1 MWQEGYSKA
10 GCRRALIFPRGRR
23 WSYWSVV
30 MAALIVFA
38 GIAGIVIAFAVGL
51 WFDAD
56 WATRD
61 S

>member
-1 MWQEGYSKA
+1 
-10 GCRRALIFPRGRR
+10 
-23 WSYWSVV
+23 

-38 GIAGIVIAFAVGL
+38 GIAGIVIAFAIGL
-51 WFDAD
+51 WFAAD

>member
-1 MWQEGYSKA
+1 
-10 GCRRALIFPRGRR
+10 
-23 WSYWSVV
+23 

-38 GIAGIVIAFAVGL
+38 GIAAVVVAFAIGL
-51 WFDAD
+51 WLDAE

>member
-1 MWQEGYSKA
+1 
-10 GCRRALIFPRGRR
+10 
-23 WSYWSVV
+23 
-30 MAALIVFA
+30 MAALTVFA
-38 GIAGIVIAFAVGL
+38 GIAGIVFVFAIGL